1 MAAISGVLT
10 GTIHGKTI
18 ELDEPSG
25 LPDGQHVQVT
35 VRSVVP
41 KLSDEERRELLRRA
55 AGSWSDDPEGL
66 DQYLE
71 WNRQQRKTDRPEI
84 SE

>member
-1 MAAISGVLT
+1 MTGTPGVLT
-10 GTIHGKTI
+10 GIVHGKTI
-18 ELDEPSG
+18 ELDEPPG
-25 LPDGQHVQVT
+25 LPDGQPVHVT
-35 VRSVVP
+35 VQPVAP

-71 WNRQQRKTDRPEI
+71 WNRQQRKVNRREIPE
-84 SE
+84 